1 MTAQTEARY
10 AIVTGGGRGIGR
22 GIALELARQGFAG
35 VAIADLRKEN
45 AESVAAELSAAGCR
59 GLAIATDLTD
69 HAQAQQAVAQ
79 AIQAFAKIHV
89 LVNNAG
95 WDRVEPFLDN
105 TPETWERIIN
115 INFKAQLF
123 VSRTLLPH
131 MIERGGGRIVNIAS
145 DAGRVGSMGEAVYSG
160 MKGAVIAFSK
170 SLAREM
176 ARYKITVNVVCPGL
190 TETPLMEEIRGT
202 SEWSTR
208 VMDSITKTIPLRR
221 LGQPADIAAAV
232 AFFASPAAE
241 YVTGQTISV
250 SGGLT
255 MC

>member
-1 MTAQTEARY
+1 MSTTAETRY
-10 AIVTGGGRGIGR
+10 AIVTGAGRGIGR

-35 VAIADLRKEN
+35 VAVADLRKEN
-45 AESVAAELSAAGCR
+45 AEAVAAELTASGCR
-59 GLAIATDLTD
+59 GLAIEADLSD
-69 HAQAQQAVAQ
+69 HAQAQAAVART
-79 AIQAFAKIHV
+79 IQEFGRVHV

-95 WDRVEPFLDN
+95 WDRVEPFMEN
-105 TPETWERIIN
+105 TPEIWEKIIN

-123 VSRTLLPH
+123 VSRALLPH
-131 MIERGGGRIVNIAS
+131 LIERGGGRIVNIAS
-145 DAGRVGSMGEAVYSG
+145 DAARVGSMGEAVYSG

-190 TETPLMEEIRGT
+190 TETPLMEEIRAT
-202 SEWSTR
+202 SEWSGK
-208 VMDSITKTIPLRR
+208 VMDSITRTIPLRR
-221 LGQPADIAAAV
+221 LGQPADIAGAV
-232 AFFASPAAE
+232 AYFASPAAE